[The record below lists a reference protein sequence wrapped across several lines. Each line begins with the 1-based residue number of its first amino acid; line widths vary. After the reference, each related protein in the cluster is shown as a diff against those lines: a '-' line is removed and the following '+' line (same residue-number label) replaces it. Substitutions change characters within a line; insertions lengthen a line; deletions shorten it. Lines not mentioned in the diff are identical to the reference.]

1 MKPSHPVTLI
11 LALAIDLLWGDPP
24 NKLHPVAWMGTLIAK
39 MQQYRPHGDSVKEF
53 GFGTLL
59 TLSGAALVAR
69 LGAIAIKLLSIF
81 PKPFAILMEGVLLKT
96 TFSLRGLWQASAD
109 VEAALHRGDLPEAR
123 RLLSWHLVSR
133 DTTELSES
141 EVAAAT
147 IESVAE
153 NSSDGTVAPLL
164 AYAFG
169 GLPLALAY
177 RFVNTCDAMLGYRD
191 PAREWFGKFPARLD
205 DVLNFIPARLSGWL
219 VVMTAPL
226 VGGNSQQAQS
236 VMLRDRH
243 VTDSPNA
250 GYPMAAMAGALDVE
264 LEKTEQYKLGAGL
277 PKPKPSDISRSR
289 QLLLAVGG
297 FASLLFVPLV
307 VKRGRP
313 MMNHRAS
320 K

>member
-1 MKPSHPVTLI
+1 MKPTHPVTLI

-59 TLSGAALVAR
+59 TLSGATFVAG
-69 LGAIAIKLLSIF
+69 LGAIALKLLAIL
-81 PKPFAILMEGVLLKT
+81 PKPIAILGEAVLLKT
-96 TFSLRGLWQASAD
+96 TFSLRGLWQASAE
-109 VEAALHRGDLPEAR
+109 VEAALQNGNLPEAR

-133 DTTELSES
+133 DTTELSEA

-164 AYAFG
+164 TYAIG

-191 PAREWFGKFPARLD
+191 ESREWLGKFPARLD
-205 DVLNFIPARLSGWL
+205 DVLNFIPAWLSGWL
-219 VVMTAPL
+219 IVLTAPF

-236 VMLRDRH
+236 VMLRDCH

-264 LEKTEQYKLGAGL
+264 LEKVGQYKLGAGL
-277 PKPKPSDISRSR
+277 KQPETAVITQSR

-297 FASLLFVPLV
+297 LAALLLIPV
-307 VKRGRP
+307 VWLQRKRD
-313 MMNHRAS
+313 
-320 K
+320 